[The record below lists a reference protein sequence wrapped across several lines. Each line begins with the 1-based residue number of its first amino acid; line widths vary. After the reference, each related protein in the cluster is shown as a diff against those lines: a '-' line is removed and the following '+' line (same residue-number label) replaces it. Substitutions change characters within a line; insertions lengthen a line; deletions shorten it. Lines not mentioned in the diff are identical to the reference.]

1 MNKFMIKPEIIFG
14 EDSLNYLKDIKYN
27 RFLIITDKSMV
38 QLKLV
43 DKITEKLPKD
53 SKIKIFSE
61 VEPNPTVDVVE
72 KGVKELFF
80 FQPQCIIALGGGSSI
95 DACKGILYFG
105 NKFFEN
111 LGKSNKNIE
120 FIAIPTT
127 SGTGSEVTSY
137 SVITKGNSKIALAYD
152 EMLPKIALLNP
163 EFMKTLP
170 KKIIADTG
178 IDVLTHGMEAYV
190 SKNRNPFTNSMAL
203 EAIKLVSKNLL
214 EHFENPKDLIP
225 RENIQYASCLAG
237 IAFNNSS
244 LGINHSI
251 AHSLGAKFHI
261 SHGRSN
267 GIVMPYIIDVN
278 DQGEEFYVEIADVLG
293 LPGRTPKEKR
303 QALKIYV
310 EILKEKLEIPKSL
323 KELGVDFEEFKKLL
337 PEILKDIK
345 NDICTVYNPNS
356 LNDEEYISL
365 LLKIY
370 FGE

>member
-14 EDSLNYLKDIKYN
+14 EDSLNYLQGREYKK
-27 RFLIITDKSMV
+27 FLIVTDRSMV

-43 DKITEKLPKD
+43 DKIIEKLPKD
-53 SKIKIFSE
+53 SEIQIFSE

-72 KGVKELFF
+72 KGVKELFH

-105 NKFFEN
+105 NKLFES
-111 LGKSNKNIE
+111 LGKENGNME

-152 EMLPKIALLNP
+152 EMLPKVALLNP

-190 SKNRNPFTNSMAL
+190 SQNRNPFTNAMAL
-203 EAIKLVSKNLL
+203 EAMKLIGANLL
-214 EHFENPKDLIP
+214 KHYENPKDLIP
-225 RENIQYASCLAG
+225 RENVQYASCLAG

-267 GIVMPYIIDVN
+267 GIVMPYVIEVN
-278 DQGEEFYVEIADVLG
+278 DEAEELYGEIASQLG
-293 LPGRTPKEKR
+293 LPGETPQEKR
-303 QALKIYV
+303 KVLKIYV
-310 EILKEKLEIPKSL
+310 EMLKEKLEIPKSL
-323 KELGVDFEEFKKLL
+323 KELGIDFEEFKRLI

-345 NDICTVYNPNS
+345 NDICTTYNPNS
-356 LNDEEYISL
+356 LNDEEYVSL